1 LRRLLIIIMAI
12 GWVTCILSTAQT
24 LPKITEK
31 DSKDFAAKRS
41 ELYKWQPWQFLLGKW
56 KGDAK
61 GVAGEGSGEFSFRT
75 ELDGKILVVTNS
87 QEFGA
92 TSEHAAFTYQS
103 MMVVYLLGVDTAAI
117 FYDNEGHV
125 LNYTVQFSDNPKK
138 VTFIG
143 QRVAYA
149 PRFRFSY
156 VDNGD
161 GTLKAVFETAPANT
175 PTVYSSHVEG
185 TVRKVY

>member
-1 LRRLLIIIMAI
+1 LKRLLIIAAL

-31 DSKDFAAKRS
+31 DSKEFAAKRS
-41 ELYKWQPWQFLLGKW
+41 ELYKWQPWQFLLGTW

-61 GVAGEGSGEFSFRT
+61 GTAGDGPGEFTFKT
-75 ELDGKILVVTNS
+75 DLDGKILVATNN

-92 TSEHAAFTYQS
+92 NSEHAGFTYRS

-125 LNYTVQFSDNPKK
+125 LNYSVQFSNNPRR
-138 VTFIG
+138 VTFTG
-143 QRVAYA
+143 ERVPYA

-156 VDNGD
+156 IDNGD

-185 TVRKVY
+185 TARKVN

>member
-1 LRRLLIIIMAI
+1 LRRLLIIMVI
-12 GWVTCILSTAQT
+12 GWVTCILSAAQT

-31 DSKDFAAKRS
+31 DSKDFAAKRAD
-41 ELYKWQPWQFLLGKW
+41 LYKWQPWQFLLGTW

-61 GVAGEGSGEFSFRT
+61 GTAGEGSGEFTFKT
-75 ELDGKILVVTNS
+75 ELDGKILVATNN

-92 TSEHAAFTYQS
+92 TSDHAAFTYHS

-125 LNYTVQFSDNPKK
+125 LNYSVQFSNNPRKI
-138 VTFIG
+138 TFTAE
-143 QRVAYA
+143 RVAFT

-156 VDNGD
+156 ADNGD
-161 GTLKAVFETAPANT
+161 GTLKSVFESAPADT

-185 TVRKVY
+185 TVKKVN